1 MQKSLSSKIK
11 NYVKL
16 HIRDKHWKQ
25 VVAVLACVVVFCTVY
40 ALIIPAVTMT
50 NNTFCGKQEHVHSDA
65 CYETVLV
72 CGQSERLEAE
82 SSALS
87 EEQTSADP
95 IPSEEIA
102 AADEA
107 VQTENQTENQ
117 TEGTVLPDGQDEV
130 TPAVGAAKRVLHAE
144 TTAPHVHTEACYEK
158 RLICQEEEH
167 EHTLQCHSDPD
178 AVETPADWTA
188 GLPAL
193 TGDRAKD
200 LIAVAESQLGYTE
213 SEANFLVTE
222 DGTVKGYTRYGA
234 WYAGGNG
241 TNFSYADWCACF
253 VSFCL
258 NHAGVSSDEFP
269 YAAGCTDWI
278 ALLTERGQYE
288 QKGGYTPKSGDIVFL
303 DTNEDEMAD
312 HVGIVTEVD
321 ESAVKTIEGNRAD
334 AVGRGSYEPDGV
346 EIVGYG
352 VLPIVTPRRAA
363 SADEVLP
370 EITVRTDPST
380 SHGNDT
386 ATFYTGESAITT
398 LAISNPES
406 AQIEE
411 DDGTVVRV
419 YMQFNK
425 TVPGEGHPKSADGV
439 PSQAE
444 GSYTVVAT
452 GSERVYQYTV
462 TRIDGMDADH
472 YTYCLEFQRPLQGDT
487 ISINLP
493 SGYPSPT
500 SAGGTN
506 TVWGVVLTAEQKEEL
521 DKTRKD
527 GKPGI
532 APRPENGEN
541 TQTITWETKPDEFN
555 LQKEFYSSGSSYP
568 FSIISDGNGG
578 YYVRN
583 LRYAIRT
590 SRSTTQTLEG
600 VGKDYV
606 TAVTFTD
613 TFTLPEGVNFSQ
625 NVIDAIKSG
634 DVYYSSSYDRLFNGS
649 KYVNGVYIRINKTRK
664 LIFNLEGFD
673 PQSAYSHSI
682 DTVKFSLSDDDR
694 TMTISWTSNNVRAVS
709 EDAVDDAVMSNA
721 VEHGY
726 TQFLLGFGSD
736 VLAIP
741 ELKGTE
747 AYTFTN
753 KVSSDWHYSWSGDQ
767 KKEAVC
773 DAKVSA
779 GEARLRMDKR
789 LFDRESNFGAYTEYE
804 ISLSNKGTLP
814 YEKLCYVRDPLP
826 DNIYLQASDMEKL
839 FTDQDFGKGASVLIT
854 DATFCP
860 DGEQHQ
866 TVIGMDG
873 TTTGV
878 TAARNTSEDNDTKYS
893 GCSGSTQHPEDHT
906 GSIDIRWNEA
916 HTQLQLTFT
925 KADGSTSTRS
935 CEANAAAIQAA
946 LDAENFL
953 VTNFTRY
960 TVQWD
965 LRDENEKPATIYGG
979 QKIALKINACAKD
992 TFMRLEQDW
1001 PGSYPTEFVY
1011 EKNNTAYAYGAGM
1024 TEQQEKDR
1032 LASASCETYSRYREF
1047 YLSKGATMADGK
1059 AMTEQHVPKDS
1070 ETVDYCLSVE
1080 HKNIGSYDILPLTDH
1095 MSGAQ
1100 VLLAEVEKNKDA
1112 AWATDC
1118 EIFTAADGTQYYKL
1132 SRAGTYS
1139 GVWLGE
1145 HYADSV
1151 TVTESASGRYTLIKW
1166 YFTNYTGNR
1175 TDTISYKALVC
1186 PKELKTEG
1194 LAYSLD
1200 NESWLGDHQT
1210 HRLYAPIGEIRG
1222 ATLEFNK
1229 KIVPESDM
1237 EAANDAKVEGEDYCP
1252 VSDGQTV
1259 YYRFLFKATAPEPEE
1274 DEQAQ
1279 PATVTLTGSQL
1290 RDYLPLGLSKSGTD
1304 YLQWKKGT
1312 ENAANAQPGDVWI
1325 VDYQNATSIQNKENW
1340 DISNTGTE
1348 NQQEI
1353 LWGNNF
1359 SVSFTSDAPLYVY
1372 VRLTFPKDA
1381 NWQEYAAQYGST
1393 ELVNTLYMDGV
1404 PDSVTHDLKTQA
1416 KAVLQK
1422 GVYCTGG
1429 QQMPDRGGASYVD
1442 KEKDSLFYYQNYDML
1457 YRNVCYSVILYNDG
1471 DTRLYIN
1478 DMQDVLPRGFT
1489 FGGYYYNR
1497 FGNFNEYGTED
1508 TTVRGYTS
1516 FQMYLSP
1523 FYPNSGKEIQYKVLA
1538 IDTDVQTRDGVQL
1551 LTFHFEK
1558 DSYSGA
1564 QTPMYDEERGKFYL
1578 NPGEALSFVYY
1589 AFTHERKDTDDA
1601 AVNSIAMPY
1610 YDYTG
1615 GGLRV
1620 GDESFHRKNTQ
1631 NPNDYSDHTP
1641 NDGGC
1646 AVIDNTQAVASG
1658 RTGVT
1663 NDTQWLY
1670 SQVKQVRGEIKPG
1683 ITKKLTAAVG
1693 TNGAVTNDPLAAHP
1707 SDTLRW
1713 SVTAA
1718 NDGRYS
1724 LYDYVLSD
1732 TMQEPYLFDG
1742 NVSYMIYSA
1751 EQKVYGDYK
1760 LFSISAPD
1768 ETGRAVL
1775 DAYRNKG
1782 STVDKYSLS
1791 VNGNAVELIADGYGP
1806 NHGVQIF
1813 NYQVRLTQDEQTGRY
1828 TLSIRFPDKV
1838 CAIPAG
1844 GTGVLTLETR
1854 RTDNQLINKVFVNTC
1869 FITPMEQTW
1878 DNTTN
1883 KGNMTTLHD
1892 VFGEDNKPTVR
1903 NSAQVT
1909 TSYGYVTSSLK
1920 SVEEKDNPENSTT
1933 CNTNPNYIVL
1943 PNKESLFTYTLT
1955 VDAPDN
1961 KALDRLILIDGLPQ
1975 VNDHSCF
1982 QVDNPRYSEFDVAFA
1997 DDPQVSVTVTRED
2010 KSVTTLTP
2018 DQYIVEFSSKTEFD
2032 KNDWNGSSAWDKD
2045 HTDASRSMRI
2055 KILDVPGELIPAK
2068 SHVSV
2073 RFDGKIKGDAK
2084 PGQIAWNSFGY
2095 HYSVVDDVM
2104 ELEAAPLKVGI
2115 MIPGIPELVKQ
2126 VVDES
2131 GTHVAGKEDK
2141 TFRFLLYTGAS
2152 LKETDEAK
2160 LAELLTSKDRNAV
2173 YLELKVEAGKSASNV
2188 MQLANLKLC
2197 TYQNGAW
2204 MQTDKPWTWTSGAS
2218 YTLVELPCDDP
2229 LYHFDSINRRTDA
2242 DGYTFYY
2249 QNDQTLVLSAV
2260 NVLDFWS
2267 FTICKTDAGDNSAL
2281 TGAWFALYSP
2291 SPDDMLTDEAYDALR
2306 EKPTQKPALTI
2317 EQDGKMW
2324 YLSNVSQTRDIE
2336 NKHGTLT
2343 WSGLLRDSYCYR
2355 EIQAPMG
2362 YQLDETIR
2370 TAMKSDLIHTVTIP
2384 NAGNAVALP
2393 ETGGIGTSWF
2403 TMGGLLLLAAAC
2415 LMGYVILRKRER
2427 GIDG

>member
-16 HIRDKHWKQ
+16 HIRDKRWKQ

-288 QKGGYTPKSGDIVFL
+288 QKGGYTPKPGDIVFL
-303 DTNEDEMAD
+303 DTNKDETAD

-352 VLPIVTPRRAA
+352 VLPIVTPRRTA
-363 SADEVLP
+363 STVEVLP
-370 EITVRTDPST
+370 EITVKTDPST

-411 DDGTVVRV
+411 DDGTVIRV

-425 TVPGEGHPKSADGV
+425 TAPGEGHPESADGA
-439 PSQAE
+439 PSQKE
-444 GSYTVVAT
+444 GWYTVKAT
-452 GSERVYQYTV
+452 GSERTYEYKVMRV
-462 TRIDGMDADH
+462 NGEDANH
-472 YTYCLEFQRPLQGDT
+472 YTYCFEIQRPLQGDT
-487 ISINLP
+487 ISIRLP
-493 SGYPSPT
+493 SCYPSPT

-506 TVWGVVLTAEQKEEL
+506 TIWGVVLTKERKAAL
-521 DKTRKD
+521 DEGRED
-527 GKPGI
+527 DKPGI
-532 APRPENGEN
+532 ADRPADGSN
-541 TQTITWETKPDEFN
+541 TQVLTWDTKPNRYTLEKSASQLISLVSKSKNISYVDH
-555 LQKEFYSSGSSYP
+555 LQ
-568 FSIISDGNGG
+568 FSIKGK
-578 YYVRN
+578 
-583 LRYAIRT
+583 
-590 SRSTTQTLEG
+590 RSTDTLEG
-600 VGKDYV
+600 VGKDHVYRME
-606 TAVTFTD
+606 FED
-613 TFTLPEGVNFSQ
+613 TMTLPENFYFDEKIAQ
-625 NVIDAIKSG
+625 AIKSQEYRVVFCHTG
-634 DVYYSSSYDRLFNGS
+634 EISFYLKDQIVDYKKHKNAFIILQMESGS
-649 KYVNGVYIRINKTRK
+649 EMSAGVFYGWAKTDGPNTK
-664 LIFNLEGFD
+664 LYL
-673 PQSAYSHSI
+673 
-682 DTVKFSLSDDDR
+682 
-694 TMTISWTSNNVRAVS
+694 S
-709 EDAVDDAVMSNA
+709 EDGKSLTITWYAEAGLVDKEEGETVPTFDAGFSNA
-721 VEHGY
+721 KIY
-726 TQFLLGFGSD
+726 YLPNT
-736 VLAIP
+736 VLTD
-741 ELKGTE
+741 TE
-747 AYTFTN
+747 KLHEGETYQIEN
-753 KVSSDWHYSWSGDQ
+753 KVSRKDSFCWSEDQEMNASCVASIQVGKAQFTLTKSRAESGYFGQQTDYTITAGNQGD
-767 KKEAVC
+767 
-773 DAKVSA
+773 
-779 GEARLRMDKR
+779 
-789 LFDRESNFGAYTEYE
+789 
-804 ISLSNKGTLP
+804 LP
-814 YEKLCYVRDPLP
+814 YEQLAYLRDLLP
-826 DNIYLQASDMEKL
+826 NRLYMSAENLESL
-839 FTDQDFGKGASVLIT
+839 FADETYGKGASVKIT
-854 DATFCP
+854 NATFCAVERESVTDMNAAP
-860 DGEQHQ
+860 AGS
-866 TVIGMDG
+866 
-873 TTTGV
+873 
-878 TAARNTSEDNDTKYS
+878 TAARNTSPDDNSQKYEGMSDYHQHDEDATGTINIAWSEDGKNLVLTTDS
-893 GCSGSTQHPEDHT
+893 GQTV
-906 GSIDIRWNEA
+906 
-916 HTQLQLTFT
+916 
-925 KADGSTSTRS
+925 S
-935 CEANAAAIQAA
+935 CEATASAIQEAFDR
-946 LDAENFL
+946 LNFL
-953 VTNFTRY
+953 VTNLTQYEVTWAR
-960 TVQWD
+960 
-965 LRDENEKPATIYGG
+965 LDEDNKPLLIYGHTEYS
-979 QKIALKINACAKD
+979 IYLPVTVKD
-992 TFMRLEQDW
+992 TFMLLECDW
-1001 PGSYPTEFVY
+1001 RHTYP
-1011 EKNNTAYAYGAGM
+1011 
-1024 TEQQEKDR
+1024 D
-1032 LASASCETYSRYREF
+1032 
-1047 YLSKGATMADGK
+1047 
-1059 AMTEQHVPKDS
+1059 
-1070 ETVDYCLSVE
+1070 ETVDIGANTVYAEDLNRDQLKSAQSKAYYPTKREFELSKDVTRNKDE
-1080 HKNIGSYDILPLTDH
+1080 VRAIHDGDVLDYALYVTHFGTGAYDQLPLTDH
-1095 MSGAQ
+1095 MSGTQA
-1100 VLLAEVEKNKDA
+1100 LLAEKEKNQDA
-1112 AWATDC
+1112 EWAANCETVTDNGK
-1118 EIFTAADGTQYYKL
+1118 EYYLL
-1132 SRAGTYS
+1132 SKPGEYK
-1139 GVWLGE
+1139 GVWLNDR
-1145 HYADSV
+1145 YADSV
-1151 TVTESASGRYTLIKW
+1151 TVTSADDGLDTIIKW
-1166 YFTNYTGNR
+1166 YFTNYSGER
-1175 TDTISYKALVC
+1175 TDEITYRAMVC
-1186 PKELKTEG
+1186 PSKLGSTSEIFYIE
-1194 LAYSLD
+1194 
-1200 NESWLGDHQT
+1200 NESWLNDHQT
-1210 HRLYAPIGEIRG
+1210 HRLYAPIGRISG
-1222 ATLEFNK
+1222 TIFVFNK
-1229 KIVPESDM
+1229 KIVSKEDVVAPADQK
-1237 EAANDAKVEGEDYCP
+1237 EAGVDECTVKE
-1252 VSDGQTV
+1252 GQTV
-1259 YYRFLFKATAPEPEE
+1259 YYRFTIYPTSKDAEL
-1274 DEQAQ
+1274 
-1279 PATVTLTGSQL
+1279 TLTG
-1290 RDYLPLGLSKSGTD
+1290 RDLLDQLPLGFSMDGVDFLRWKRGTKD
-1304 YLQWKKGT
+1304 T
-1312 ENAANAQPGDVWI
+1312 ENPGEVWI
-1325 VDYQNATSIQNKENW
+1325 VDYQDYADLKNPDNW
-1340 DISNTGTE
+1340 NIGEDGTTD
-1348 NQQEI
+1348 QQRI
-1353 LWGNNF
+1353 NWGANF
-1359 SVSFTSDAPLYVY
+1359 SVTIKNKPLYIY
-1372 VRLTFPKDA
+1372 VRVTFPSGPQ
-1381 NWQEYAAQYGST
+1381 WEEYGAQYANT
-1393 ELVNTLYMDGV
+1393 TLENTLYIKGV
-1404 PDSVTHDLKTQA
+1404 ADTVRHTLSIPA
-1416 KAVLQK
+1416 KAYLQK
-1422 GVYCTGG
+1422 GVYLSHGHEVYDIYERWEPNEADT
-1429 QQMPDRGGASYVD
+1429 
-1442 KEKDSLFYYQNYDML
+1442 LFYYANTARHKWY
-1457 YRNVCYSVILYNDG
+1457 VCYYAALYNG
-1471 DTRLYIN
+1471 GSTRLYIN
-1478 DMQDVLPRGFT
+1478 NLQDVLPQGFT
-1489 FGGYYYNR
+1489 YESMIVSADQSHFFGAANI
-1497 FGNFNEYGTED
+1497 N
-1508 TTVRGYTS
+1508 TTYSLV
-1516 FQMYLSP
+1516 
-1523 FYPNSGKEIQYKVLA
+1523 
-1538 IDTDVQTRDGVQL
+1538 
-1551 LTFHFEK
+1551 K
-1558 DSYSGA
+1558 DMSRSSDASLVMDSGA
-1564 QTPMYDEERGKFYL
+1564 KPTWVEACVTADSSKAGFITFSIGKGSDDRKIPQIHFDEKRGRYYLEPNEGIKFLYRCTT
-1578 NPGEALSFVYY
+1578 N
-1589 AFTHERKDTDDA
+1589 ERKDTLDVA
-1601 AVNSIAMPY
+1601 TNSILMPY
-1610 YDYTG
+1610 YDFNHS
-1615 GGLRV
+1615 GLEVSDTHFTRTP
-1620 GDESFHRKNTQ
+1620 GKNY
-1631 NPNDYSDHTP
+1631 NSDNYTP
-1641 NDGGC
+1641 NDGSC
-1646 AVIDNTQAVASG
+1646 AVIDNTQATAMGCSG
-1658 RTGVT
+1658 DYNG
-1663 NDTQWLY
+1663 TQWLI
-1670 SQVKQVRGEIKPG
+1670 SSVDQVRDEIKPG
-1683 ITKKLTAAVG
+1683 ITKKLIKAISDMGVETDDPFTAYP
-1693 TNGAVTNDPLAAHP
+1693 T
-1707 SDTLRW
+1707 DTLRW
-1713 SVTAA
+1713 QITAA
-1718 NDGRYS
+1718 NDSYEPIIDYTLTDIMQDPYCFAGEYS
-1724 LYDYVLSD
+1724 YGF
-1732 TMQEPYLFDG
+1732 PYT
-1742 NVSYMIYSA
+1742 
-1751 EQKVYGDYK
+1751 GDINLGAVK
-1760 LFSISAPD
+1760 FTLSAPD
-1768 ETGRAVL
+1768 KDGNIRVYDHVGSETLKINGGPVELYSHCKLWDRANKKYFYKTFFL
-1775 DAYRNKG
+1775 EITRDDTPNAPYRLSLHFKDPVFAIPPWG
-1782 STVDKYSLS
+1782 SGTLTVDTKR
-1791 VNGNAVELIADGYGP
+1791 V
-1806 NHGVQIF
+1806 
-1813 NYQVRLTQDEQTGRY
+1813 
-1828 TLSIRFPDKV
+1828 DK
-1838 CAIPAG
+1838 
-1844 GTGVLTLETR
+1844 TLE
-1854 RTDNQLINKVFVNTC
+1854 NKVFVNTC
-1869 FITPMEQTW
+1869 YITPMSQTW

-1955 VDAPDN
+1955 VDAPDEN
-1961 KALDRLILIDGLPQ
+1961 AMDQLILIDGLPG
-1975 VNDHSCF
+1975 VGDHSCF
-1982 QVDNPRYSEFDVAFA
+1982 HVDDPRASEFDVAFA

-2229 LYHFDSINRRTDA
+2229 LYHFDSINRRTEA

-2260 NVLDFWS
+2260 NVLDVWS

-2415 LMGYVILRKRER
+2415 LIEYVILRKRER

>member
-16 HIRDKHWKQ
+16 HIRDKRWKQ

-72 CGQSERLEAE
+72 CGQSERVEAE

-95 IPSEEIA
+95 IPSEEIV

-117 TEGTVLPDGQDEV
+117 TEGTVLPDGQDEA

-303 DTNEDEMAD
+303 DTNEDETAD

-352 VLPIVTPRRAA
+352 VLPIVTPRRTA
-363 SADEVLP
+363 STVEVLP

-380 SHGNDT
+380 SHGEDT
-386 ATFYTGESAITT
+386 TTFYTGESAVTMLT
-398 LAISNPES
+398 ISNPKS

-541 TQTITWETKPDEFN
+541 TQTITWETKADDFSLEKS
-555 LQKEFYSSGSSYP
+555 QYQDSRYP
-568 FSIISDGNGG
+568 CSIAGDGKGG
-578 YYVRN
+578 YYISYLEYV
-583 LRYAIRT
+583 IRADRAT
-590 SRSTTQTLEG
+590 EQTLEG
-600 VGKDYV
+600 KGKDYV
-606 TAVTFTD
+606 DSVTCVD
-613 TFTLPEGVNFSQ
+613 SFTLPEGVRFADSFVAAVKSNSL
-625 NVIDAIKSG
+625 IK
-634 DVYYSSSYDRLFNGS
+634 SSYDKNVPGVLGYVYGVDLRVDSYNNGPGLVVS
-649 KYVNGVYIRINKTRK
+649 GAV
-664 LIFNLEGFD
+664 
-673 PQSAYSHSI
+673 S
-682 DTVKFSLSDDDR
+682 R
-694 TMTISWTSNNVRAVS
+694 TDSNNVTLSLS
-709 EDAVDDAVMSNA
+709 EDGKTLYIQWIAHNVDWKGQPLTNQQEIGNLYRLISFYPN
-721 VEHGY
+721 
-726 TQFLLGFGSD
+726 TLLIDTISGGQSFTFQNKVD
-736 VLAIP
+736 
-741 ELKGTE
+741 
-747 AYTFTN
+747 YTF
-753 KVSSDWHYSWSGDQ
+753 HYSWSGDQ
-767 KKEAVC
+767 KKEGAC
-773 DAKVSA
+773 NATVSA
-779 GEARLRMDKR
+779 GEAKLKMVKHTPSYN
-789 LFDRESNFGAYTEYE
+789 EQFGTATSYE
-804 ISLSNKGTLP
+804 IKLSNTGTLP
-814 YEKLCYVRDPLP
+814 YEKLCYVKDPLP
-826 DNIYLQASDMEKL
+826 KDFYLPADRMETL
-839 FTDQDFGKGASVLIT
+839 FNYKNFGQYASVLIT
-854 DATFCP
+854 GATFCP
-860 DGEQHQ
+860 DGAQHQ

-873 TTTGV
+873 TTTGI
-878 TAARNTSEDNDTKYS
+878 TAARNTSKSSDTKYS
-893 GCSGSTQHPEDHT
+893 GCSNSTQHPEDHT

-916 HTQLQLTFT
+916 HTQLELTFT
-925 KADGSTSTRS
+925 KADGSTSPRT
-935 CEANAAAIQAA
+935 CEASAAAIQAA

-960 TVQWD
+960 TILWD
-965 LRDENEKPATIYGG
+965 LRDESGDPMPIYGG
-979 QKIALKINACAKD
+979 RAIVLQISAYAKD
-992 TFMRLEQDW
+992 TFMRLEHDQ
-1001 PGSYPTEFVY
+1001 PGEYPEKSVY
-1011 EKNNTAYAYGAGM
+1011 EEYNTAYAYGAGM
-1024 TEQQEKDR
+1024 SAQQEQDL
-1032 LASASCETYSRYREF
+1032 LASAKTSTGVRSREF
-1047 YLSKGATMADGK
+1047 YLSKGATLADGK
-1059 AMTEQHVPKDS
+1059 TMNEKHVPKDG
-1070 ETVDYCLSVE
+1070 ETVDYSLSVQ
-1080 HKNIGSYDILPLTDH
+1080 KKSWQGSYDILPLTDH

-1100 VLLAEVEKNKDA
+1100 VLLAEESKNKDT
-1112 AWATDC
+1112 AWANDC

-1139 GVWLGE
+1139 GVWLGG
-1145 HYADSV
+1145 YFADSV
-1151 TVTESASGRYTLIKW
+1151 SVTESTSGRDTLIKW
-1166 YFTNYTGNR
+1166 YFTNYTLSR

-1186 PKELKTEG
+1186 PKDLKTEG
-1194 LAYSLD
+1194 LTYSLG

-1222 ATLEFNK
+1222 AMLEFNK

-1274 DEQAQ
+1274 GEQAQ

-1290 RDYLPLGLSKSGTD
+1290 RDSLPLGLSKSGTD

-1312 ENAANAQPGDVWI
+1312 ADAASAQPGDVWI
-1325 VDYQNATSIQNKENW
+1325 VDYQNATVIQNEDSW
-1340 DISNTGTE
+1340 DIRDTGTD
-1348 NQQEI
+1348 NRQEI

-1359 SVSFTSDAPLYVY
+1359 SVSFTSENPLYVY

-1381 NWQEYAAQYGST
+1381 NWQEYAVQYSST
-1393 ELVNTLYMDGV
+1393 ELVNTLYVDGV

-1422 GVYCTGG
+1422 GVYTTGW
-1429 QQMPDRGGASYVD
+1429 QSNDFDRGSAYNDAS
-1442 KEKDSLFYYQNYDML
+1442 KDALCYYENQDARYC
-1457 YRNVCYSVILYNDG
+1457 RVCYSVVLYNDG
-1471 DTRLYIN
+1471 ETRLYIN

-1489 FGGYYYNR
+1489 FGGHWFYRPGGRTSYARKNSD
-1497 FGNFNEYGTED
+1497 GK
-1508 TTVRGYTS
+1508 GYTS
-1516 FQMYLSP
+1516 TGNYSTFYL
-1523 FYPNSGKEIQYKVLA
+1523 NSGASIQYKFLA
-1538 IDTDVQTRDGVQL
+1538 IDTTVQTRDGVQL
-1551 LTFHFEK
+1551 LTFHFKK
-1558 DSYSGA
+1558 DDSSSDA
-1564 QTPMYDEERGKFYL
+1564 SQTPKYDEERGKFYL
-1578 NPGEALSFVYY
+1578 EPGEAINFAYY
-1589 AFTHERKDTDDA
+1589 VFTNERKDTDDA

-1615 GGLRV
+1615 GGLCV
-1620 GDESFHRKNTQ
+1620 GDDVFSRK
-1631 NPNDYSDHTP
+1631 DYGYYNNSSYSRYTP
-1641 NDGGC
+1641 NDGSC

-1658 RTGVT
+1658 RTGVS

-1751 EQKVYGDYK
+1751 EQKVYGNYK
-1760 LFSISAPD
+1760 LFSISAPKDQQAALTYYDYWED
-1768 ETGRAVL
+1768 EQKSL
-1775 DAYRNKG
+1775 
-1782 STVDKYSLS
+1782 LS
-1791 VNGNAVELIADGYGP
+1791 VNGDAVELRAYGRGLDSD
-1806 NHGVQIF
+1806 NQNF
-1813 NYQVRLTQDEQTGRY
+1813 KYQVRLTQDKQTGRY

-1854 RTDNQLINKVFVNTC
+1854 RTDNQLINTVFVNTC

-1909 TSYGYVTSSLK
+1909 TAYGYVTSALK

-2010 KSVTTLTP
+2010 KSVTTLKP

-2229 LYHFDSINRRTDA
+2229 LYHFDSINRRTEA

-2260 NVLDFWS
+2260 NVLDVWS

-2415 LMGYVILRKRER
+2415 LIEYVILRKRER